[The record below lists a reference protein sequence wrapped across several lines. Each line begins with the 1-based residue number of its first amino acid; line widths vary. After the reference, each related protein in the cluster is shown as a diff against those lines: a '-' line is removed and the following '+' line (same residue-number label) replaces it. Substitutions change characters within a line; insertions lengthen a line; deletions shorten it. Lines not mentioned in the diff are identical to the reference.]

1 MKRFSALLAVSM
13 AALWGFS
20 AVAFGQSTTNTSDII
35 ENMRVIKIESVE
47 VQPLQ
52 ESAVHYLNVIAELK
66 NENDKDIKLTKSD
79 FEFFINDAKTGSK
92 DVGAAACIAILPET
106 GPEVI
111 DLCQGKKE
119 DILLLSNKSTRVL
132 FAVEMGRKRPV
143 LETVIDILNFIGK
156 PTEGRSFLIKG
167 RFDLGIK
174 SSRGWSYGEAVRVE
188 WGFCPDI
195 QNELPLHE
203 CLVEE

>member
-1 MKRFSALLAVSM
+1 MKKLSSLFVISMTLLM
-13 AALWGFS
+13 GFS

-52 ESAVHYLNVIAELK
+52 ESAVHYLNVIVELK
-66 NENDKDIKLTKSD
+66 NENDKDIKLTDSE
-79 FEFFINDAKTGSK
+79 FEFFIHDKEHGPK
-92 DVGAAACIAILPET
+92 DVGIASCIINLQP
-106 GPEVI
+106 
-111 DLCQGKKE
+111 DDKKE
-119 DILLLSNKSTRVL
+119 NFICPGTKEEILLPSQQSVRVL

-203 CLVEE
+203 CLVE